1 MTRRELDVDNKKT
14 WDATRLPRYVKPLLI
29 LILAVLISVV
39 FITQG
44 TGGMITFIQE
54 NPQFSIGISLA
65 LYALLDATPAPSQP
79 LTVFLVALYGPLPAI
94 GITTLGHTFGA
105 IVQFYIGGSV
115 GDLADFEAKKAKL
128 PFRLGELPIDSP
140 VFLLLA
146 RLIPGYGAKFVNLA
160 CGMYKVPMFTYLWTA
175 VVRNLLG
182 AVVVAYGGYGLLN
195 LR

>member
-1 MTRRELDVDNKKT
+1 MTRRELVVENKKSGGT
-14 WDATRLPRYVKPLLI
+14 VNLPRYVKPLLI
-29 LILAVLISVV
+29 LILAVLISVL

-44 TGGMITFIQE
+44 TGGVLAFIQN

-65 LYALLDATPAPSQP
+65 LYALLDATPVPSQP

-94 GITTLGHTFGA
+94 GITTLGHTLGA
-105 IVQFYIGGSV
+105 VVQFYIGGSV
-115 GDLADFEAKKAKL
+115 GDLADFEAKKARL
-128 PFRLGELPIDSP
+128 PFRLGELPIESP

-182 AVVVAYGGYGLLN
+182 AVVVAYSGYGILQW
-195 LR
+195 R